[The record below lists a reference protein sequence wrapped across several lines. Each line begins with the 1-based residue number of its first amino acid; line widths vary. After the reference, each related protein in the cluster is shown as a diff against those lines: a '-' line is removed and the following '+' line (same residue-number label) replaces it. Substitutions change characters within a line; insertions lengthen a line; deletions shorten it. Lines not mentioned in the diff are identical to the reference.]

1 MTLGSLTPLSF
12 PRRSCPV
19 GDSPSG
25 SGLTES
31 STSPRDA
38 SKVTGRTG
46 GCWRGRAGCSWLLQ
60 DQSQRVLGPVLALA
74 RCPSVLSSRLIIGFI
89 SKQYVCKL
97 LSTEPDGTF
106 LLRFSDSEIG
116 GVTIAHVIRGKDGE
130 MGAQGCCQHCRGE
143 SKVTAARG
151 HLAFRGA
158 GSGAPCRVTRRL
170 QPGGEH
176 PALLRQGPVHP
187 IPWRPHPGPGAAPQP
202 LPQHPQGPGVW
213 QPLQQ

>member
-1 MTLGSLTPLSF
+1 MPQKLL
-12 PRRSCPV
+12 V
-19 GDSPSG
+19 GQVG
-25 SGLTES
+25 AGEAERGVHS
-31 STSPRDA
+31 SSRTSQ
-38 SKVTGRTG
+38 G
-46 GCWRGRAGCSWLLQ
+46 
-60 DQSQRVLGPVLALA
+60 VLGPVLALA
-74 RCPSVLSSRLIIGFI
+74 RCPSALSSRLIIGFI

-130 MGAQGCCQHCRGE
+130 TGARGLLPAPPRGE
-143 SKVTAARG
+143 RG
-151 HLAFRGA
+151 HRG
-158 GSGAPCRVTRRL
+158 GGTLGVSGGRQWTPCRVTPRL